1 MLESTTLKPKMLVKE
16 VNLGNFEEIVLEDPS
31 FEWFII
37 KVYKDQCPACE
48 SLGKLMMSVTH
59 KM

>member
-37 KVYKDQCPACE
+37 KVYKD
-48 SLGKLMMSVTH
+48 
-59 KM
+59 